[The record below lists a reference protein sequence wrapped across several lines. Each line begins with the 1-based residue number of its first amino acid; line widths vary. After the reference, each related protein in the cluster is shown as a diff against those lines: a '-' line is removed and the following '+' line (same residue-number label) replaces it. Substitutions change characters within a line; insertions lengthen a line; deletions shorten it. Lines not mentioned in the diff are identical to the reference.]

1 MARPDLYETLG
12 VPREAD
18 AEAVRKAYR
27 HLARQYHP
35 DVNPGDEAAEDRF
48 KQVSEAYAVLSDDE
62 RRRDYDEFGEVSLE
76 GGFDREAARQARE
89 AFGARFGAG
98 GEPGFAGEAYSYGDL
113 DDMLSRMFGGARRGA
128 GDAAGFVLRGADLET
143 ELELEFLEAARGTEK
158 QLSLARPDAQGG
170 VTRENVTVRI
180 PPGVD
185 SGGRIRVSGKGSP
198 GIGGGPPGDLYAK
211 LRVRPHPV
219 FRREGR
225 DLFLTLPVTVSEAT
239 LGAKIEVP
247 TLDGK
252 ATVTVP
258 AGTDGGARLRLRG
271 KGVPGVGDASDGD
284 LYAVVKIR
292 VPRDLD
298 DRGRA
303 AVGEL
308 ARFEPEDPRGGLG
321 T

>member
-1 MARPDLYETLG
+1 M
-12 VPREAD
+12 PREAES
-18 AEAVRKAYR
+18 EAIRKAYR

-35 DVNPGDEAAEDRF
+35 DVNPGDQAAEDRF
-48 KQVSEAYAVLSDDE
+48 KQVSEAYSVLSDDQ

-76 GGFDREAARQARE
+76 SGFDREAAQRARE

-113 DDMLSRMFGGARRGA
+113 DDMLSHLFGRAGRG
-128 GDAAGFVLRGADLET
+128 GGEAAGFALRGADLES
-143 ELELEFLEAARGTEK
+143 ELELEFLEAARGTQK
-158 QLSLARPDAQGG
+158 QLALARPDAQGG
-170 VTRENVTVRI
+170 VVRENVTVRI

-185 SGGRIRVSGKGSP
+185 SGGRIRVPGKGSP

-219 FRREGR
+219 FRRDGR
-225 DLFLTLPVTVSEAT
+225 DLSVTLPVTVSEAT
-239 LGAKIEVP
+239 LGAKVEIP

-258 AGTDGGARLRLRG
+258 PGTDGGARLRLRG
-271 KGVPGVGDASDGD
+271 KGIPGVGSAPAGD
-284 LYAVVKIR
+284 LYAVVQIR
-292 VPRDLD
+292 VPRELD
-298 DRGRA
+298 DRGRE
-303 AVGEL
+303 AVAEL